1 MGSFSPEMNGDS
13 RLKGNHV
20 ALRDAPRTMDQWVL
34 IVILLFNNA
43 VKFTDFLESSM
54 CQCSMGRLLSLSAF
68 ST

>member
-13 RLKGNHV
+13 RLKGKHF